1 MTTTTMEDGVLETA
15 SGRRIGWQLLGPPD
29 GDVAAYLHGQPGS
42 RKDTF
47 MFEESLGRFGRRFLS
62 VDRGGYGDTDV
73 VGLDRRD
80 AARDLLTVADELGI
94 DSFPVLAASMGGV
107 YALALA
113 AMVPDRIQKVV
124 LISGHVLP
132 YDDPDV
138 IARLSPAEQDDL
150 RMLAGGR
157 TPELEEAYASSAAS
171 ICSGGA
177 EAIRDFASSWSE
189 HERNLVKGRF
199 ADIFGA
205 SVEFGLAG
213 GPAGYLEDGLR
224 TLRPLEFDLH
234 DVRCAVRAIHGT
246 ADDLEP
252 FANLERLAAQL
263 DDVVILA
270 LQGLGHFGPWLWPDL
285 VLSLLDPES

>member
-1 MTTTTMEDGVLETA
+1 MTTASMEDGVLETP

-29 GDVAAYLHGQPGS
+29 GEPVAYLHGQPGS

-47 MFEESLGRFGRRFLS
+47 VFEQNLARFGRRFLS

-73 VGLDRRD
+73 AGLDRRD
-80 AARDLLTVADELGI
+80 VAQDLLTVADELGI
-94 DSFPVLAASMGGV
+94 ASFPVLAASMGGV

-113 AMVPDRIQKVV
+113 AMAPDRIQKVV
-124 LISGHVLP
+124 LVSGHVLP

-150 RMLAGGR
+150 RMLAGGP
-157 TPELEEAYASSAAS
+157 TPELEAAYAASAAS
-171 ICSGGA
+171 IGSGAA
-177 EAIRDFASSWSE
+177 EAIRGFASSWSE
-189 HERNLVKGRF
+189 HERHLVKGSF
-199 ADIFGA
+199 ADVVGA
-205 SVEFGLAG
+205 SIEFGLAAG
-213 GPAGYLEDGLR
+213 SAGYLEDGLR
-224 TLRPLEFDLH
+224 TLRPLEFDLQ

-263 DDVVILA
+263 DDVVVLA
-270 LQGLGHFGPWLWPDL
+270 LQGLGHFGPWLWPEL
-285 VLSLLDPES
+285 ILSLLDPEG